1 MIQQITSKIMLG
13 GICKY
18 ANIYQDEEKDV
29 QIRVSKNGEDSL
41 NFQMCQNW
49 QPKESVTF
57 KDILNK
63 KIDILG
69 YEQLST
75 PFLLKSLNLY
85 QKEFDLEK
93 ENLSIFLFNRNDK
106 VGLAVF
112 EDKKNLKLLTLSK
125 HFEQLDYKWLLQ
137 EERP

>member
-18 ANIYQDEEKDV
+18 ANIYQDEEKNV

-41 NFQMCQNW
+41 NYQMCQNW

-85 QKEFDLEK
+85 QKEFEAEK
-93 ENLSIFLFNRNDK
+93 EKLSIFLFNRNDK

-125 HFEQLDYKWLLQ
+125 HFEQLGL
-137 EERP
+137 

>member
-1 MIQQITSKIMLG
+1 MIQQLTSKIMLG
-13 GICKY
+13 GISKY
-18 ANIYQDEEKDV
+18 ADIYQAEEKDV
-29 QIRVSKNGEDSL
+29 QIRISKNGEELL
-41 NFQMCQNW
+41 NYEMCKSW
-49 QPKESVTF
+49 QPKEAVNF

-85 QKEFDLEK
+85 QKEFGTENEK
-93 ENLSIFLFNRNDK
+93 LSIFLFNRNNK

-125 HFEQLDYKWLLQ
+125 HFEQLGL
-137 EERP
+137 

>member
-1 MIQQITSKIMLG
+1 MQI
-13 GICKY
+13 
-18 ANIYQDEEKDV
+18 IYQDEEKNV

-41 NFQMCQNW
+41 NYQMCQNW

-85 QKEFDLEK
+85 QKEFEAEK
-93 ENLSIFLFNRNDK
+93 EKLSIFLFNRNDK

-125 HFEQLDYKWLLQ
+125 HFEQLGL
-137 EERP
+137 

>member
-1 MIQQITSKIMLG
+1 MVQQITSKIMLG
-13 GICKY
+13 GIFKY
-18 ANIYQDEEKDV
+18 ANIYQADEKDV
-29 QIRVSKNGEDSL
+29 QIRVTKKDEESL
-41 NFQMCQNW
+41 NFEMCENW
-49 QPKESVTF
+49 QPKEVVTF

-75 PFLLKSLNLY
+75 PFLIKSLNLY
-85 QKEFDLEK
+85 EKEFDLGK
-93 ENLSIFLFNRNDK
+93 ENLSIFLFIRNDK

-125 HFEQLDYKWLLQ
+125 HFEQLGL
-137 EERP
+137 

>member
-1 MIQQITSKIMLG
+1 MIQQLTSKIMLG

-18 ANIYQDEEKDV
+18 ANIYQVDEKDV
-29 QIRVSKNGEDSL
+29 QIRVTKNGEESL
-41 NFQMCQNW
+41 NFEMCKSW
-49 QPKESVTF
+49 QPKEVVNF

-75 PFLLKSLNLY
+75 PFLIKSLNLY
-85 QKEFDLEK
+85 QKEFGTVNEK
-93 ENLSIFLFNRNDK
+93 LSIFLFNRNDK

-112 EDKKNLKLLTLSK
+112 EEKQNLKLLTLSK
-125 HFEQLDYKWLLQ
+125 HFEQLGL
-137 EERP
+137 

>member
-18 ANIYQDEEKDV
+18 ANIYQDEEKNV

-41 NFQMCQNW
+41 NYQMCQNW

-85 QKEFDLEK
+85 QKEFEAENEK
-93 ENLSIFLFNRNDK
+93 LSIFLFNRNDK

-125 HFEQLDYKWLLQ
+125 HFEQLGL
-137 EERP
+137 

>member
-18 ANIYQDEEKDV
+18 ANIYQDEEKNV

-41 NFQMCQNW
+41 NYEMCQNW

-85 QKEFDLEK
+85 QKEFEA
-93 ENLSIFLFNRNDK
+93 ENETLSIFLFNRNDK

-125 HFEQLDYKWLLQ
+125 HFEQLGL
-137 EERP
+137 

>member
-1 MIQQITSKIMLG
+1 MLG

-18 ANIYQDEEKDV
+18 ANIYQDEEKNV

-41 NFQMCQNW
+41 NYQMCQNW

-85 QKEFDLEK
+85 QKEFEA
-93 ENLSIFLFNRNDK
+93 ENETLSIFLFNRNDK

-125 HFEQLDYKWLLQ
+125 HFEQLGL
-137 EERP
+137 

>member
-1 MIQQITSKIMLG
+1 MLG

-18 ANIYQDEEKDV
+18 ANIYQDEEKNV

-41 NFQMCQNW
+41 NYQMCQNW

-85 QKEFDLEK
+85 QKEFEAEK
-93 ENLSIFLFNRNDK
+93 EKLSIFLFNRNDK

-125 HFEQLDYKWLLQ
+125 HFEQLGL
-137 EERP
+137 

>member
-18 ANIYQDEEKDV
+18 ANIYQDEEKNV

-41 NFQMCQNW
+41 NYQMCQNW

-85 QKEFDLEK
+85 QKEFEA
-93 ENLSIFLFNRNDK
+93 ENETLSIFLFNRNDK

-125 HFEQLDYKWLLQ
+125 HFEQLGL
-137 EERP
+137 